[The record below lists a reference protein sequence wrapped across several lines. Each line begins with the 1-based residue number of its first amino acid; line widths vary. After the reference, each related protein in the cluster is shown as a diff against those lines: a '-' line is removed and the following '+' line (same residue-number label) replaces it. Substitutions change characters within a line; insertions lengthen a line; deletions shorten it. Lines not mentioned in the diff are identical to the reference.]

1 MSMKRHA
8 ATKKKATAKKSTAR
22 KVKAAPKKKT
32 APKKSTAPKKKTA
45 PKKSTRA
52 AATKPNPPKSAA
64 GTLTNARLARLA
76 KESGAK
82 SVQVQRHAK
91 TGRPVGLKFV

>member
-1 MSMKRHA
+1 MKYA
-8 ATKKKATAKKSTAR
+8 TTKKKTAPKKTAR
-22 KVKAAPKKKT
+22 KKTKAPTKKT

-52 AATKPNPPKSAA
+52 AATKRNPPKSAA
-64 GTLTNARLARLA
+64 GTLTGARLARLA